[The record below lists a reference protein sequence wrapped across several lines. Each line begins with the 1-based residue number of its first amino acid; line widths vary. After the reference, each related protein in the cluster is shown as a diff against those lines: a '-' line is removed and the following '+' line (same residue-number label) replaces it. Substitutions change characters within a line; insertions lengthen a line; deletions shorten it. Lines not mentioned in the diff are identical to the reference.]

1 MNKTH
6 SMISC
11 YNQETHKR
19 EYFEVPHDV
28 YVYIRQLEMKIKHKD
43 ESGLFELYPEL
54 EVRK

>member
-1 MNKTH
+1 
-6 SMISC
+6 MISC